1 MTNEITFYKTANAIK
16 NLTTQANKT
25 AVKNVTQNKTVAVQ
39 ANTTANVSQKVQD
52 QITDALVNH
61 KNTTITTTENVQKI
75 IEAVTKSNAAN
86 MGGNNA
92 HVNVTVIMQQP
103 AAAQTPVAKQPVQ

>member
-1 MTNEITFYKTANAIK
+1 
-16 NLTTQANKT
+16 
-25 AVKNVTQNKTVAVQ
+25 
-39 ANTTANVSQKVQD
+39 
-52 QITDALVNH
+52 LVNH

-86 MGGNNA
+86 MGGSNA

-103 AAAQTPVAKQPVQ
+103 TAPVAVVKQPVQQAVVAAPPKAVPQHNVQIT